1 VIQLNSDG
9 TYTYT
14 LTTPANTTP
23 HANDGA
29 NTVTETFTYQA
40 TDSQGSVVTSTIV
53 VNIVDDVPKANADT
67 ASVTEGG
74 VVTGN
79 VLANDVGGA
88 DGPAAGGGVVGVR
101 LARTPRPRSWAGSTA
116 RSTAPTAT

>member
-1 VIQLNSDG
+1 VS
-9 TYTYT
+9 YSYT
-14 LTTPANTTP
+14 LNY
-23 HANDGA
+23 NDTHPNASGA
-29 NTVTETFTYQA
+29 NSITEHFEVVA
-40 TDSQGSVVTSTIV
+40 TDTDGSTAHAQID

-79 VLANDVGGA
+79 VLANVGGA

-101 LARTPRPRSWAGSTA
+101 AGSTPRPRSWAASTA

>member
-1 VIQLNSDG
+1 MPALLGDNEHHIHTQTHGDHRDSINQTHNDEELG
-9 TYTYT
+9 TQQRQQIRLTRSAFEE
-14 LTTPANTTP
+14 LTTQHTDTDGSTT
-23 HANDGA
+23 HAQID
-29 NTVTETFTYQA
+29 
-40 TDSQGSVVTSTIV
+40 

-88 DGPAAGGGVVGVR
+88 DGPTSIFIR
-101 LARTPRPRSWAGSTA
+101 
-116 RSTAPTAT
+116 

>member
-1 VIQLNSDG
+1 
-9 TYTYT
+9 
-14 LTTPANTTP
+14 
-23 HANDGA
+23 
-29 NTVTETFTYQA
+29 
-40 TDSQGSVVTSTIV
+40 
-53 VNIVDDVPKANADT
+53 NADT

-101 LARTPRPRSWAGSTA
+101 AGSDT
-116 RSTAPTAT
+116 STPVVGGLNSQINGTYGYLTLDAHGNAEYHSYPNSVNGPGA

>member
-1 VIQLNSDG
+1 VS
-9 TYTYT
+9 YSYT
-14 LTTPANTTP
+14 LNDTTPAECQWRQQHHRAFRSRRHRYRWQHG
-23 HANDGA
+23 HAQID
-29 NTVTETFTYQA
+29 
-40 TDSQGSVVTSTIV
+40 

-79 VLANDVGGA
+79 VLANDGGA

-101 LARTPRPRSWAGSTA
+101 AGSTPRPRSWAGSTA